1 MEVYIFLYS
10 LTIYIIFMLTVPCF
24 ISRDIRIIM
33 ENTVT
38 IHIANAV
45 STITIL
51 SCLFLKVPQIMNI
64 RNKHSTEGIYI
75 EAMLMEIIGYVSVY

>member
-1 MEVYIFLYS
+1 
-10 LTIYIIFMLTVPCF
+10 MLTVPCF
-24 ISRDIRIIM
+24 ISRDFGDFVKM
-33 ENTVT
+33 DNTVT

-64 RNKHSTEGIYI
+64 RDKHSTEGIYI
-75 EAMLMEIIGYVSVY
+75 EAMLMEIIGYVSKY